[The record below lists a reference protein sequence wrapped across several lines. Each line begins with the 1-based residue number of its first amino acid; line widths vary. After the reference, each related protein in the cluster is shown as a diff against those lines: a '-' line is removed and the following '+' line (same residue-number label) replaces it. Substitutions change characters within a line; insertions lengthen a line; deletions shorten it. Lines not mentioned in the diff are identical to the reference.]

1 MPSLREMLHQR
12 AETRQRRTYRETF
25 VFDLDLGAQLAA
37 ARADLEAQEAALVR
51 PDGTKRAVRMAG
63 SPLHLAR
70 SIVAELEERA
80 QASAAVAIFTI
91 PSADDFTDD
100 LVELSAGISRT
111 DGVPDGQ
118 LVRDYLRR
126 VLIATFTEWR
136 TIDDEPTDELNA
148 DDLAELL
155 KPGVLEPNELLPI
168 GYQVADA
175 LRNAPDIPKSSPL

>member
-1 MPSLREMLHQR
+1 MPTLRDMLRQR
-12 AETRQRRTYRETF
+12 AASKQRRTFRETF

-70 SIVAELEERA
+70 SIVAELEQRA

-91 PSADDFTDD
+91 PAADDFTDD
-100 LVELSAGISRT
+100 LAELAAGISRT
-111 DGVPDGQ
+111 EGVPEGQ

-126 VLIATFTEWR
+126 VLLATFTEWR
-136 TIDDEPTDELNA
+136 TVDDEPTDEL
-148 DDLAELL
+148 DKSDLEQILA
-155 KPGVLEPNELLPI
+155 PGVLEPAEFLPI
-168 GYQVADA
+168 GYQVAEA
-175 LRNAPDIPKSSPL
+175 LRNPADIPKLSPL

>member
-12 AETRQRRTYRETF
+12 AETRQRRTFRETF

-37 ARADLEAQEAALVR
+37 ARADLAQQEAALTR

-70 SIVAELEERA
+70 SIVAELEQRA
-80 QASAAVAIFTI
+80 ASSSAVAVFTI
-91 PSADDFTDD
+91 PAADDFTD
-100 LVELSAGISRT
+100 ELATLSGGIERAEGEDAGEALRA
-111 DGVPDGQ
+111 
-118 LVRDYLRR
+118 YLRR
-126 VLIATFTEWR
+126 VLLATFTEWR